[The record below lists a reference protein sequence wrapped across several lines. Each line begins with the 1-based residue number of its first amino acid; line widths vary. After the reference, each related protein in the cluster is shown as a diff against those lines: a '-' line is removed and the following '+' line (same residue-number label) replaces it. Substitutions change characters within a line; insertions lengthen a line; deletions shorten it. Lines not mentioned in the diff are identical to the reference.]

1 MIQSLVGFSSLK
13 FHGMKVLSEFQFV
26 GIFGWSCTPAAFQ
39 VVTRAISFELCHWLT
54 SRTLTYVDDVI
65 GICMASDIEEDIKRC
80 TDAGSRVEV
89 TGYVIDL
96 DRRLVSI
103 ARKNFLNTIYG
114 FLSMDLS
121 MPS

>member
-1 MIQSLVGFSSLK
+1 M
-13 FHGMKVLSEFQFV
+13 
-26 GIFGWSCTPAAFQ
+26 
-39 VVTRAISFELCHWLT
+39 
-54 SRTLTYVDDVI
+54 YVDDVI
-65 GICMASDIEEDIKRC
+65 GIGMASDIEEDIKRC